1 MSVALWRVWF
11 YTPTFDCWQCNPV
24 SPSFSAVGCTKTPRH
39 QSAPTAIRRA
49 LLNES
54 PMAECDGRTLLFV
67 ARQERRQVDLLAA
80 TAFGY
85 FCVHFCSPSPRTSHP
100 PSVRRTPLESI
111 GSIDPGG
118 PSLAGQA
125 TSVLEVSRRRWNGAS
140 VCSQTG
146 LESPPLPVHCD
157 SAFPP
162 KSVRKRAACRIGPA
176 SSLEQEGK
184 GGGLKEGT
192 VLRARQYAELSPYP
206 SQHFPPRTVSES
218 GFLFLVFSL
227 LFPRNRELVGL
238 RCRNRDYEN
247 LRDQGN
253 DRACREQKMTVPQSA
268 TLRVTNEKSPLK
280 RNKKWPFRSLGEMG

>member
-125 TSVLEVSRRRWNGAS
+125 TSVLEVSQRRWNGAS

-184 GGGLKEGT
+184 GGGTKRRNSAARTSVRGT
-192 VLRARQYAELSPYP
+192 FSVPLATLPASNRFRERFSFPCFLASIPEEPRACGASLPQSGLRESSRSGKRPRV
-206 SQHFPPRTVSES
+206 PRTKDDRSTK
-218 GFLFLVFSL
+218 
-227 LFPRNRELVGL
+227 
-238 RCRNRDYEN
+238 RDPAG
-247 LRDQGN
+247 DQ
-253 DRACREQKMTVPQSA
+253 
-268 TLRVTNEKSPLK
+268 
-280 RNKKWPFRSLGEMG
+280 